1 MSLYQ
6 AYKNYMESKQRN
18 QINIEN
24 MSLREIMELTK
35 NMQIKDGSLSILFEK
50 IVSSI
55 EKLEKANEIKSP

>member
-1 MSLYQ
+1 MSIYQ

-35 NMQIKDGSLSILFEK
+35 NMQIKDGGLSILFEK